1 MTTTSRQDRN
11 LLGLPSKSVLVM
23 RVGVA
28 VIYAATFALVLVVG
42 LYTGSWGLI
51 LSGVGGMLT
60 AITIAYREIG
70 MHRLEITLRRRL
82 GHHAHRAN
90 LAEAQLKRTEA
101 QLRRTD
107 TGAR

>member
-28 VIYAATFALVLVVG
+28 VVYATAFALVLVAG
-42 LYTGSWGLI
+42 LYSRSWGLI
-51 LSGVGGMLT
+51 LSGAGGMLT

-70 MHRLEITLRRRL
+70 MFRLEITLRRRL
-82 GHHAHRAN
+82 GYHAHRAN
-90 LAEAQLKRTEA
+90 LAEAQLKRINSEA
-101 QLRRTD
+101 RR
-107 TGAR
+107 